1 MITKEMNIK
10 QRDIPV
16 VYNYI
21 IVIVYFALTIFFETN
36 YSNIVLAKIYDN
48 MLFWD
53 KYFDFIFYGSFMLV
67 FIIVYRKYI
76 LDCIKC
82 LNKDYF
88 KYVAY
93 AVVFIIVTMVISAIA
108 LSGMGVGQSDNQ
120 DAINQNISH
129 NTLITYIVVVFAGP
143 FVEELIFRENIYT
156 FIRNMAGVKCALVF
170 SALIF
175 ALYHCDIV
183 IFLNMEFSQIL
194 AVIPLF
200 FMGLGL
206 AYTQEKTTDIVCP
219 VLVHMIINVISL
231 S

>member
-1 MITKEMNIK
+1 MKLCNIK
-10 QRDIPV
+10 QRDIKP

-36 YSNIVLAKIYDN
+36 YSNIVLAKIYYN
-48 MLFWD
+48 RLFWD

-143 FVEELIFRENIYT
+143 FVEELIFRKNIYT
-156 FIRNMAGVKCALVF
+156 FIRNMAGVQCALVF
-170 SALIF
+170 
-175 ALYHCDIV
+175 
-183 IFLNMEFSQIL
+183 
-194 AVIPLF
+194 
-200 FMGLGL
+200 
-206 AYTQEKTTDIVCP
+206 
-219 VLVHMIINVISL
+219 
-231 S
+231 

>member
-1 MITKEMNIK
+1 MKIK
-10 QRDIPV
+10 QRDIKP

-143 FVEELIFRENIYT
+143 FVEELIFRKNIYT

>member
-1 MITKEMNIK
+1 MKLCNIK
-10 QRDIPV
+10 QRDIKP

-36 YSNIVLAKIYDN
+36 YSNIVLAKIYYN

-120 DAINQNISH
+120 EAINQNISH

-143 FVEELIFRENIYT
+143 FVEELIFRKNIYT

>member
-1 MITKEMNIK
+1 MKIK
-10 QRDIPV
+10 QRDIKPL
-16 VYNYI
+16 YNYI

-143 FVEELIFRENIYT
+143 FVEELIFRKNIYT

>member
-1 MITKEMNIK
+1 MKLCNIK
-10 QRDIPV
+10 QRDIKP

-82 LNKDYF
+82 LNKGYF

-143 FVEELIFRENIYT
+143 FVEEMIFRKNIYT

>member
-1 MITKEMNIK
+1 MKLCNIK
-10 QRDIPV
+10 QRDIKP

-36 YSNIVLAKIYDN
+36 YSNIVLAKIYYN

-143 FVEELIFRENIYT
+143 FVEELIFRKNIYT

>member
-1 MITKEMNIK
+1 MKLCNIK
-10 QRDIPV
+10 QRDIKP

-93 AVVFIIVTMVISAIA
+93 AVVFIIVTMVVSAIA

-143 FVEELIFRENIYT
+143 FVEELIFRKNIYT
-156 FIRNMAGVKCALVF
+156 FIRNMAGVICALVF

>member
-1 MITKEMNIK
+1 MKLCNIK
-10 QRDIPV
+10 QRDIKP

-93 AVVFIIVTMVISAIA
+93 AVVFIIVTMVVSAIA

-143 FVEELIFRENIYT
+143 FVEELIFRKNIYT
-156 FIRNMAGVKCALVF
+156 FI
-170 SALIF
+170 
-175 ALYHCDIV
+175 
-183 IFLNMEFSQIL
+183 
-194 AVIPLF
+194 
-200 FMGLGL
+200 
-206 AYTQEKTTDIVCP
+206 
-219 VLVHMIINVISL
+219 
-231 S
+231 

>member
-1 MITKEMNIK
+1 MKIK
-10 QRDIPV
+10 QRDIKPL
-16 VYNYI
+16 YNYI

-108 LSGMGVGQSDNQ
+108 LSGMGVGQGDNQ

>member
-1 MITKEMNIK
+1 MKIK
-10 QRDIPV
+10 QRDIKPL
-16 VYNYI
+16 YNYI

-194 AVIPLF
+194 AEIPLF

-206 AYTQEKTTDIVCP
+206 AYTQEKTADIVCP

>member
-1 MITKEMNIK
+1 MKLCNIK
-10 QRDIPV
+10 QRDIKP

-143 FVEELIFRENIYT
+143 FVEELIFRKNIYT

>member
-1 MITKEMNIK
+1 MKIK
-10 QRDIPV
+10 QRDIKP

-129 NTLITYIVVVFAGP
+129 NTLITYIVVVFAGQ
-143 FVEELIFRENIYT
+143 FVEELIFRKNIYT

>member
-1 MITKEMNIK
+1 MKLCNIK
-10 QRDIPV
+10 QRDIKP

-93 AVVFIIVTMVISAIA
+93 AVVFIIITMVISAIA

-143 FVEELIFRENIYT
+143 FVEEMIFRKNIYT
-156 FIRNMAGVKCALVF
+156 FIRNMAGVKCALGF

-200 FMGLGL
+200 FMGLVL
-206 AYTQEKTTDIVCP
+206 AYTQEKTADIVCP

>member
-1 MITKEMNIK
+1 MKLCNIK
-10 QRDIPV
+10 QRDIKP

-36 YSNIVLAKIYDN
+36 YSNIVLAKLYDN

-67 FIIVYRKYI
+67 FIIVYRKYV

-143 FVEELIFRENIYT
+143 FVEELIFRKNIYT

-219 VLVHMIINVISL
+219 VLVHIIINVISL

>member
-1 MITKEMNIK
+1 MKIK
-10 QRDIPV
+10 QRDIKPL
-16 VYNYI
+16 YNYI

-120 DAINQNISH
+120 DVINQNISH

>member
-1 MITKEMNIK
+1 MKIK
-10 QRDIPV
+10 QRDIKPL
-16 VYNYI
+16 YNYI

-93 AVVFIIVTMVISAIA
+93 TVVFIIVTMVISAIA

-143 FVEELIFRENIYT
+143 FVEELIFRKNIYI

>member
-1 MITKEMNIK
+1 MKLCNIK
-10 QRDIPV
+10 QRDIKP

-93 AVVFIIVTMVISAIA
+93 AVVFIIVTMVVSAIA

-129 NTLITYIVVVFAGP
+129 NTLITYIVVVYAGP
-143 FVEELIFRENIYT
+143 FVEELIFRKNIYT

>member
-1 MITKEMNIK
+1 MKIK
-10 QRDIPV
+10 QRDIKPL
-16 VYNYI
+16 YNYI